1 MTPRPLL
8 APDRFRGKE
17 NMTVRRLIPLALTAG
32 MAAVLVAAG
41 PAVASTAPVQLTFPV
56 PAGPDQ
62 IGTVSLHLVQAG
74 RPDPWVPGR
83 TRELMISLT
92 YPARHAS
99 GYPAAPY
106 MEAGAWDSLEHD
118 LGIPAGSLVVP
129 QTAAHE
135 GAPVDRQPGGLPV
148 ILYSPPS
155 GGDRTYNTALV
166 QDLASRGYLVATVD
180 HTYSDDEVE
189 FPDGYVAHRVLGNET
204 TQQLTAEVAE
214 RDKDMRFVLD
224 ELTAIDHG
232 ANPDAEHRTL
242 PDGLQGAMNLNEVG
256 MLGMSLGGATAA
268 ATMLDDS
275 RIKAGID
282 LDGTLFGPVVT
293 TGLSRPFMLLTGAAD
308 TRDNDPSWAQFWNA
322 STGWKRDFRLLGSM
336 HGSYFDGEVLFP
348 QLAGVLGLT
357 PVQLANRIGT
367 INPARAITVE
377 SAYVDA
383 FFDQHL
389 RHHPE
394 HLLDGPSPRFPEM
407 VFEP

>member
-1 MTPRPLL
+1 M
-8 APDRFRGKE
+8 
-17 NMTVRRLIPLALTAG
+17 NVRRFMPIALTAA
-32 MAAVLVAAG
+32 MAAAMATAV
-41 PAVASTAPVQLTFPV
+41 PAVASTAPVQLTI
-56 PAGPDQ
+56 PAPTGPDQ

-74 RPDPWVPGR
+74 LPDSFVPGR

-92 YPARHAS
+92 YPARQA
-99 GYPAAPY
+99 GRYPVAPY
-106 MEAGAWDSLEHD
+106 MEAGAWQALEQD
-118 LGIPAGSLVVP
+118 LNIPAGSVLVP
-129 QTAAHE
+129 QTAAHA

-155 GGDRTYNTALV
+155 GGDRSFNTALV

-180 HTYSDDEVE
+180 HTYTDDEVE
-189 FPDGYVAHRVLGNET
+189 FPGGRVARRVLPENPTG
-204 TQQLTAEVAE
+204 QQIAAEVVE

-224 ELTAIDHG
+224 ELTAIDRG
-232 ANPDAEHRTL
+232 ANPDAEHRAL
-242 PDGLQGAMNLNEVG
+242 PDGLRAAMNLDEVG

-282 LDGTLFGPVVT
+282 LDGTLYGPVVT
-293 TGLSRPFMLLTGAAD
+293 SGLSLPFLLASAAD
-308 TRDNDPSWAQFWNA
+308 HSRDNDPSWASFWNA
-322 STGWKRDFRLLGSM
+322 STGWKRDFQLLGSL
-336 HGSYFDGEVLFP
+336 HGTYFDGEVLFP

-357 PVQLANRIGT
+357 PDHLAGLVGT

-383 FFDQHL
+383 FFGRHL
-389 RHHPE
+389 RHHRE

-407 VFEP
+407 VPVP